1 MPVQAVAGHG
11 TLIAWEGG
19 ATPTPG
25 SFTTIA
31 QLNGDIAWPELMR
44 DETEVTPHQDTI
56 DSYQLSYI
64 KRGPMTFA
72 VNFINSEA
80 THNHLTGLYKAMGD
94 NSIRGWRLTGKG
106 STGAGNDEW
115 IMSGQVQKIV
125 KKAPVKAG
133 VISADITVRMSG
145 AQIIDT
151 AVFAS

>member
-31 QLNGDIAWPELMR
+31 QLNGDIAWPELSR

-64 KRGPMTFA
+64 KRGAMTFS

-94 NSIRGWRLTGKG
+94 NVLRGWRLRAFGGT
-106 STGAGNDEW
+106 TNTDEW

-145 AQIIDT
+145 AQIIDGV
-151 AVFAS
+151 VFAS